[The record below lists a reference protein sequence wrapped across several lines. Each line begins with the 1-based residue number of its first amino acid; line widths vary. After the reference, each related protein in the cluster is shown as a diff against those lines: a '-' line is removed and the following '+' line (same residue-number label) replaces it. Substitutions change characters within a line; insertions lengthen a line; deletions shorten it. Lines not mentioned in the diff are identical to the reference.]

1 MKKTTGKKATVVRDE
16 LKLKGGGLYCY
27 MPFERLDKH
36 KKAVFKIGMATDF
49 NHRTEGYH
57 TYFPEGVYMVAFL
70 QNPPVP
76 RDLLRS
82 YTKEQKEK
90 IGKGKS
96 SMKRAHYMDIEK
108 FVFHYVDTHGGK
120 RIHSTTR
127 VKNLNEDNKGE
138 TEWTYTDDTLI
149 HEAFDEAHKKY
160 GGTLHSFYL
169 EGTDP
174 ITNKFTSINQ
184 IATEKEKSNTSYV
197 GKIIFHT

>member
-1 MKKTTGKKATVVRDE
+1 
-16 LKLKGGGLYCY
+16 
-27 MPFERLDKH
+27 
-36 KKAVFKIGMATDF
+36 
-49 NHRTEGYH
+49 
-57 TYFPEGVYMVAFL
+57 MVAFL